1 MMRRLSLVTVCEE
14 ARCPNIHEC
23 WARERT
29 ATFMLMGDICTR
41 HCGFCAVG
49 KGRPGSLDP
58 EEPERVAEAAGEL
71 GLSHAVVTSV
81 NRDDL
86 PDGGAAHF
94 AATIRAIRRR
104 VPGCTIEVLIPDF
117 QGDGDAL
124 ERVLDEAPEILN
136 HNMET
141 VERLYRRVRP
151 DAGYAQSLAL
161 ISRAAA
167 RRTRDGLALRTKSGL
182 MVGLGET
189 EDEVLRA
196 AARPARRGLRHR
208 HDRTV
213 PATARAAPADRALL
227 HTGGIRAA
235 AARGRGD
242 GLLRAWNRARSSAPR
257 TTPAAPSKGR
267 RRKDLHAPA
276 PPHAP
281 RLRPRRPRRRRGHGT
296 GSRRRPDEE
305 GRPRLSR
312 GPVQDRAP
320 GQRAAG
326 RTHRREGPDRRPARR
341 RDEQQR
347 LRQAGDRRG
356 RAVASSSRPRRT
368 ASRSRSS
375 PTSASASASRA
386 TSGARSRCPSSATSP
401 SRPPT
406 RRERRPRP
414 KASRSSAARTRPCA
428 RRCSS
433 TCRPW
438 ARRAR

>member
-1 MMRRLSLVTVCEE
+1 VKSELPAHGRASRLERPEWLKVRLNTTGEYEEVRAMMRRLSLVTVCEE

-189 EDEVLRA
+189 EDEVL
-196 AARPARRGLRHR
+196 
-208 HDRTV
+208 
-213 PATARAAPADRALL
+213 ALL
-227 HTGGIRAA
+227 R
-235 AARGRGD
+235 
-242 GLLRAWNRARSSAPR
+242 
-257 TTPAAPSKGR
+257 
-267 RRKDLHAPA
+267 DL
-276 PPHAP
+276 
-281 RLRPRRPRRRRGHGT
+281 
-296 GSRRRPDEE
+296 
-305 GRPRLSR
+305 
-312 GPVQDRAP
+312 
-320 GQRAAG
+320 RAAG
-326 RTHRREGPDRRPARR
+326 CDIATIGQYLQPHERRLPIERYYTP
-341 RDEQQR
+341 EEFER
-347 LRQAGDRRG
+347 LRHEGEAMGFARVESG
-356 RAVASSSRPRRT
+356 PLV
-368 ASRSRSS
+368 RSS
-375 PTSASASASRA
+375 YH
-386 TSGARSRCPSSATSP
+386 
-401 SRPPT
+401 
-406 RRERRPRP
+406 
-414 KASRSSAARTRPCA
+414 
-428 RRCSS
+428 
-433 TCRPW
+433 
-438 ARRAR
+438 ARRALEGPAA

>member
-1 MMRRLSLVTVCEE
+1 MKSELPAHGRASRLERPEWLKVRLNTTGEYEEVRAMMRRLSLVTVCEE

-189 EDEVLRA
+189 EDEVLR
-196 AARPARRGLRHR
+196 
-208 HDRTV
+208 
-213 PATARAAPADRALL
+213 LL
-227 HTGGIRAA
+227 H
-235 AARGRGD
+235 
-242 GLLRAWNRARSSAPR
+242 
-257 TTPAAPSKGR
+257 
-267 RRKDLHAPA
+267 DL
-276 PPHAP
+276 
-281 RLRPRRPRRRRGHGT
+281 
-296 GSRRRPDEE
+296 
-305 GRPRLSR
+305 
-312 GPVQDRAP
+312 
-320 GQRAAG
+320 RAAG
-326 RTHRREGPDRRPARR
+326 CDIATIGQYLQPHERRLPIERYYTPEEFERLRREGEAMGFARV
-341 RDEQQR
+341 ESGP
-347 LRQAGDRRG
+347 L
-356 RAVASSSRPRRT
+356 V
-368 ASRSRSS
+368 RSS
-375 PTSASASASRA
+375 YH
-386 TSGARSRCPSSATSP
+386 
-401 SRPPT
+401 
-406 RRERRPRP
+406 
-414 KASRSSAARTRPCA
+414 
-428 RRCSS
+428 
-433 TCRPW
+433 
-438 ARRAR
+438 ARRALEGPAA